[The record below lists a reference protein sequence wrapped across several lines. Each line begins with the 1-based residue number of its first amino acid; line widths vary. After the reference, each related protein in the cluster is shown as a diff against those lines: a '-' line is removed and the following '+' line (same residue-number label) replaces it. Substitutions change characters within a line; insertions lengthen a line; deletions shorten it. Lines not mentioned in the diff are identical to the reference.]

1 MYNRIVVKA
10 KDISNRGISMKE
22 YKLVYLNKG
31 LRFSREKDLEVA
43 QKEIN
48 EYVADGWEL
57 QQIMS
62 PSDAI
67 GAMIGVFFKEKREDG
82 FY

>member
-1 MYNRIVVKA
+1 MYNKTVA
-10 KDISNRGISMKE
+10 TTNDNMNRGISMKE

-31 LRFSREKDLEVA
+31 MRFSREKDLEIA
-43 QKEIN
+43 QEEIN
-48 EYVADGWEL
+48 AQIAEGWEL